1 MDLAVL
7 QGRQAADS
15 PFYMR
20 KIWPFY
26 GVMFFVLMLVT

>member
-26 GVMFFVLMLVT
+26 GVMLFVLMLDT